1 MVDLR
6 FKNYRIINNNK
17 YGYVLYKTNLDSKG
31 EIKEI
36 IDSKGTRRLSQ
47 QVIGYYNTVGQSL
60 EAVINYQ
67 IKTGE
72 KVIKSVPE
80 LVKTTKD
87 LKQELDN
94 WIKSAGLTV

>member
-17 YGYVLYKTNLDSKG
+17 YGYILYKTDLDSKG

-36 IDSKGTRRLSQ
+36 IDSKGTSRLSQ
-47 QVIGYYNTVGQSL
+47 QVVGYYNTVGQSL
-60 EAVINYQ
+60 EAIIDYQ

-72 KVIKSVPE
+72 KVIKSIPD
-80 LVKTTKD
+80 LLQTTKE
-87 LKQELDN
+87 LKQEIDD
-94 WIKSAGLTV
+94 WIKSTGLKV

>member
-6 FKNYRIINNNK
+6 FKNYRITNNNK
-17 YGYVLYKTNLDSKG
+17 YGYVLYKTDLDSKG

-36 IDSKGTRRLSQ
+36 IDSKGTLRLSQ

-60 EAVINYQ
+60 EAIINYQ

-94 WIKSAGLTV
+94 WIKATGLKV

>member
-6 FKNYRIINNNK
+6 FKNYRITNNNK
-17 YGYVLYKTNLDSKG
+17 YGYVLYKTDLDSKG

-36 IDSKGTRRLSQ
+36 IDSKGTLRLSQ

-60 EAVINYQ
+60 EAIINYQ

-94 WIKSAGLTV
+94 WVKSTGLTV